1 MFNHLCHCT
10 ENIYNSQEKQLS
22 IIIFHMNLTHLTAQ
36 GAQKQRKEFIIIK
49 LHKTRGRLGTYIQVY
64 LILPKRTFQNKGT

>member
-10 ENIYNSQEKQLS
+10 ENIYNSREKQLS

-36 GAQKQRKEFIIIK
+36 VAQKQRKEFIII
-49 LHKTRGRLGTYIQVY
+49 
-64 LILPKRTFQNKGT
+64 